1 MKQAQSKLSLSTDLS
16 SRLPTYKQDL
26 ARLVASEAASL
37 LYNPKEEF
45 YSRGE
50 FSSSHNE
57 FALSDSDEERERLPS
72 FRTSPKFQ
80 DVPVDRLAEFLKEQG
95 LSALLPILQE
105 HQVTF
110 SELFSLTREDF
121 AEMKI
126 SIGPRNRLL
135 NALKR
140 GQNVYPIQSNVDL
153 SSTELDSPK
162 QHSAPTI
169 KPASPEKLPIVSI
182 NSSSEAEKPVRLHR
196 RQLNEEVENF
206 LQEIEDLLRKKTT
219 THAPKAPETV
229 LQAAN
234 SSVSL
239 QQMELLKSLMSD
251 RGTIEKGLES
261 LQRSIS
267 DLKENR
273 DSRDA
278 SPIPRHDSSRGSC
291 NSPKTKVPLNMKKG
305 LASRLK

>member
-1 MKQAQSKLSLSTDLS
+1 MKQAQSKLSHSTDLS
-16 SRLPTYKQDL
+16 SRLPSYKQDL

-37 LYNPKEEF
+37 LYNPKEEC
-45 YSRGE
+45 YSRRELASSQNE
-50 FSSSHNE
+50 F
-57 FALSDSDEERERLPS
+57 FALSDEEEERERLPS
-72 FRTSPKFQ
+72 FNTSPKFQ

-105 HQVTF
+105 HQVTY

-140 GQNVYPIQSNVDL
+140 GQNMFPIQSNG
-153 SSTELDSPK
+153 TELDSPK

-206 LQEIEDLLRKKTT
+206 LQEIEELLRKKPTT
-219 THAPKAPETV
+219 NTTKTPETV
-229 LQAAN
+229 LQTTN

-261 LQRSIS
+261 LQRSIT

-305 LASRLK
+305 LANRLK